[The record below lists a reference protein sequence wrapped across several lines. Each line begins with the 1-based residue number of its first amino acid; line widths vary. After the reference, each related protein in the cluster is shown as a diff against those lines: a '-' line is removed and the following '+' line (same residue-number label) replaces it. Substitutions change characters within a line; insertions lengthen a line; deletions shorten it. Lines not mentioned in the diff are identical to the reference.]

1 MVELEVNQQS
11 YHGATWRTGLAADVA
26 VAAVA
31 AAMEA
36 CRSVAG
42 RNRPG
47 TAGQLRVLPLGI
59 ADDSLDIHAEG
70 SPSFGMA
77 YPDAEHKAA
86 WVVLQAWALVGMGRH

>member
-1 MVELEVNQQS
+1 
-11 YHGATWRTGLAADVA
+11 
-26 VAAVA
+26 
-31 AAMEA
+31 MEA

-86 WVVLQAWALVGMGRH
+86 WVVQQAWALVGMGRRWVATVLGPSREVLGTEIGLGSSVDAR